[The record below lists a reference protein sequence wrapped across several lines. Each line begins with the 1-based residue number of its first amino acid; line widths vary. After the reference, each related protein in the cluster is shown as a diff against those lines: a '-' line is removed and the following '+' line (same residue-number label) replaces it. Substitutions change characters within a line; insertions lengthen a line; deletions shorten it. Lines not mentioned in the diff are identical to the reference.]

1 MFCPRVFKK
10 CRALLGAKV
19 RKGAGIYKSKCFVP
33 ACSRSAGH
41 FLGRKLLKLKTTN
54 KQMLSP
60 MILIVKSY
68 NKAYQY
74 NILQSHGNSL

>member
-1 MFCPRVFKK
+1 MFCPPVFRK
-10 CRALLGAKV
+10 CRTLLGARV

-33 ACSRSAGH
+33 ACSRSAEH
-41 FLGRKLLKLKTTN
+41 FLGRKLLKLKATN

-60 MILIVKSY
+60 MIHIVKSY

-74 NILQSHGNSL
+74 NILQSPANSL